1 VNNKFFDA
9 FEESIVKKGSFKIEV
24 ILDRSET
31 MILAEISIKGNAE
44 LICDRSLDEFSFPID
59 SQEKIIYKYEDKYEE
74 VDDNL
79 VHIPYGAE
87 SLNLSTNIYDLINVQ
102 IPMKKLHPRFV
113 EDSFEGDDFEDE
125 EESFFVYSSD
135 IETIEE
141 ESEKE
146 EGDVD
151 VDPRWNKLKDLNK

>member
-1 VNNKFFDA
+1 
-9 FEESIVKKGSFKIEV
+9 
-24 ILDRSET
+24 
-31 MILAEISIKGNAE
+31 
-44 LICDRSLDEFSFPID
+44 
-59 SQEKIIYKYEDKYEE
+59 
-74 VDDNL
+74 
-79 VHIPYGAE
+79 
-87 SLNLSTNIYDLINVQ
+87 
-102 IPMKKLHPRFV
+102 MKKLHPRFV